1 MYFSLLHLQ
10 PRGCYSQ
17 FQDDFVADLHG
28 RAALARVPLGAIV
41 HRVPSTFGLHQRQ
54 RGRFDTWTVTSDLDW
69 DAHIAP
75 ADELVAVALARPAQ
89 RGDRVKL
96 DGSKSYKN
104 VKSYRWKLA
113 RGAGCPSEVKFAPET
128 LEGKTVSFRALC
140 LFKATLTVSDGKQTD
155 SDTIAVRVDPRPWK
169 TPFSRAPDS
178 QLNSKLVEGF
188 LQLGRN
194 VCAYEGLTGSQTSG
208 HILHRSGANGEHDLQ
223 GGFTVAEVTTGPFK
237 GNFYVAVYRT
247 KIRRAAL
254 ISADLFEGSDLY
266 SANSDA
272 NRLDDLLALR
282 NSVREHEELHS
293 TLIAREL
300 AKADRAKKI
309 EAMFDNDGAALADRV
324 NVALVQLETE
334 LTDATSDA
342 KVKANMPAKWNRP
355 ATVLVRDGGGGFVER
370 TFPSL
375 AQLGDDGP

>member
-1 MYFSLLHLQ
+1 M
-10 PRGCYSQ
+10 
-17 FQDDFVADLHG
+17 
-28 RAALARVPLGAIV
+28 
-41 HRVPSTFGLHQRQ
+41 
-54 RGRFDTWTVTSDLDW
+54 
-69 DAHIAP
+69 
-75 ADELVAVALARPAQ
+75 
-89 RGDRVKL
+89 
-96 DGSKSYKN
+96 
-104 VKSYRWKLA
+104 
-113 RGAGCPSEVKFAPET
+113 
-128 LEGKTVSFRALC
+128 
-140 LFKATLTVSDGKQTD
+140 
-155 SDTIAVRVDPRPWK
+155 
-169 TPFSRAPDS
+169 
-178 QLNSKLVEGF
+178 
-188 LQLGRN
+188 
-194 VCAYEGLTGSQTSG
+194 
-208 HILHRSGANGEHDLQ
+208 
-223 GGFTVAEVTTGPFK
+223 
-237 GNFYVAVYRT
+237 AVYRT

-282 NSVREHEELHS
+282 NSVRDHEELHS
-293 TLIAREL
+293 TLIEREL